1 MSMRRLSWFCVGVIL
16 FKLSLSSVMAM
27 PALGQL
33 HHPTEQTLAVPTC
46 HEAANTPLKQS
57 TQDAQTLAQ
66 PSADLA
72 SDTASSTNLDC
83 HHCCA
88 VGLAGHQTVLLPP
101 ASAVHAERIK
111 PDGLSVSLRPGLR
124 PPIV

>member
-1 MSMRRLSWFCVGVIL
+1 MWRLSWFCVGVIL

-27 PALGQL
+27 LALGHL
-33 HHPTEQTLAVPTC
+33 HHPTEQTLAVPAC
-46 HEAANTPLKQS
+46 HGAANTPMKQS
-57 TQDAQTLAQ
+57 MQDAPTLAQ
-66 PSADLA
+66 PRADLA
-72 SDTASSTNLDC
+72 SDTPSSSDLDC

-101 ASAVHAERIK
+101 APAVHAERIK
-111 PDGLSVSLRPGLR
+111 PAGLSVSLQPGLR

>member
-27 PALGQL
+27 PALGHL
-33 HHPTEQTLAVPTC
+33 HHPTEQTLAVPAC
-46 HEAANTPLKQS
+46 HGASNTHLKQA
-57 TQDAQTLAQ
+57 TQDEQTLAQ
-66 PSADLA
+66 PRADLA
-72 SDTASSTNLDC
+72 SQTPSSTDLDC

-88 VGLAGHQTVLLPP
+88 AGLAGHQTVLLPP
-101 ASAVHAERIK
+101 APAVHAERIK
-111 PDGLSVSLRPGLR
+111 PDGLSVSLQPGLR